1 MLNHKLEIYVPSTVN
16 IDTPVDNTQQV
27 EKVLKHLASRF
38 GGASAQQ
45 IRGCWIADNG
55 NPVFENTVICFAYCE
70 ADKLEL
76 GKTVLRFLAEYLK
89 TTMQQEAVAV
99 VIDGS
104 MEFI

>member
-16 IDTPVDNTQQV
+16 VDTPVDNTKQV
-27 EKVLKHLASRF
+27 ERVLKHLARQF

-45 IRGCWIADNG
+45 IRGCWIAENG

-70 ADKLEL
+70 ADTLEW
-76 GKTVLRFLAEYLK
+76 GKTVLQVLAEDLK

-99 VIDGS
+99 VIDGV
-104 MEFI
+104 MDFI